1 MSHISVKF
9 EDTPQPR
16 ISLFLPMHKADHFFE
31 GSTVVFE
38 KRSSILDPVHF
49 FKIYLQ
55 SRNQCYPHLPE
66 LCLCSDGRVPTRSW
80 FINQIRL
87 LFPSTNITGHSLHSG
102 GTTVLALSGTPLHCI
117 QSASRWSSDAFLIYL
132 RKNPRLIQGSLLGR
146 SAFDSQ
152 QNDH

>member
-9 EDTPQPR
+9 EDTLQPR

-66 LCLCSDGRVPTRSW
+66 LWLCSDGRVPTRSW

-87 LFPSTNITGHSLHSG
+87 LFPSNNITGHSLHSG
-102 GTTVLALSGTPLHCI
+102 ESTALALTGTPLHCI
-117 QSASRWSSDAFLIYL
+117 HSARRCSYDASLNSL
-132 RKNPRLIQGSLLGR
+132 RKKSLITQMC
-146 SAFDSQ
+146 
-152 QNDH
+152 